1 MDWRSI
7 KFDWNQVRAFLVTA
21 EEGSLSAAA
30 RALGVA
36 QPTLGRQVA
45 ALETQLRVAL
55 FRRSGRGLELTA
67 TGTALL
73 GHVRAMGEAAGA
85 LSLAAAGHTE
95 RVEGLVRVSASE
107 AMAAFVLPP
116 LMRNLRQLHPGI
128 EIEIVVSASI
138 SGLKRDEA
146 DIALRFYYQ
155 PPMEADLIGRKLR
168 AIQGHLYASNDY
180 MARFGKKRTPE
191 MLADADFVGPRNNAA
206 FIALLHER
214 KLPVTPANFT
224 TSVTNSIV
232 TWQLV
237 KQGLGIGVLTEN
249 LAGREPGLQRVLP
262 DFPPIAGELW
272 LLAHHE
278 LKTSRR
284 IRTVYDFLFHEMAE
298 PALR

>member
-7 KFDWNQVRAFLVTA
+7 TFDWNRVRAFLITA

-36 QPTLGRQVA
+36 QPTLGRQVT
-45 ALETQLRVAL
+45 ALEKELGVVL
-55 FRRSGRGLELTA
+55 FERRGRGLQPTS
-67 TGTALL
+67 TGLALL
-73 GHVRAMGEAAGA
+73 EHVRAMGEAASA

-107 AMAAFVLPP
+107 VMAAFVLPP
-116 LMRNLRQLHPGI
+116 LVRKLRKLYPGI

-138 SGLKRDEA
+138 SGLKRGEA
-146 DIALRFYYQ
+146 DIALRFYHQ
-155 PPMEADLIGRKLR
+155 PPMEGDLIGRKLR
-168 AIQGHLYASNDY
+168 DIHGHLYASDDY
-180 MARFGKKRTPE
+180 MKRFGGQRTPE
-191 MLADADFVGPRNNAA
+191 MLAEADFVGPRNNAA
-206 FIALLHER
+206 FIALLNER
-214 KLPVTPANFT
+214 NLPVTPANFT

-249 LAGREPGLQRVLP
+249 LADREAGLQRVLP

-278 LKTSRR
+278 LRTSRR

-298 PALR
+298 HV